1 MLIHVELY
9 IKLNALG

>member
-9 IKLNALG
+9 IKLNELG